1 MTAMLVAASD
11 VILPACGDALAHRQP
26 HPWPAPSSRVL
37 RGGSWNNNPQN
48 LRSANRNRN
57 NPTNRN
63 NNNGF
68 RLASTPSDRLRRS
81 ASPKGAMSGKPDIAA
96 RVAAFTDAARE
107 QRVRPEPAMLSGR
120 LSGSGAVMRRRRLA
134 GHMGR
139 DGGVV
144 HALTAS

>member
-1 MTAMLVAASD
+1 MSVAASD
-11 VILPACGDALAHRQP
+11 TFCLLMAMRFAHDQP
-26 HPWPAPSSRVL
+26 HPCQAPSSRVL
-37 RGGSWNNNPQN
+37 RGGSWNNNPEN

-68 RLASTPSDRLRRS
+68 RLASTLT
-81 ASPKGAMSGKPDIAA
+81 A
-96 RVAAFTDAARE
+96 RVLAFTDAG
-107 QRVRPEPAMLSGR
+107 RVAESASRACHAERASR
-120 LSGSGAVMRRRRLA
+120 VVRGAVMRRRRLA

-144 HALTAS
+144 CALMAG